1 MEDELK
7 EYKGLIYYILYY
19 EVLKF
24 DLKII
29 LVRIVFNSSV
39 NYMGYILNDY
49 WVKGFDLWNNIFGIF
64 VRFCENL
71 VVFIGDIKKMYYIV
85 VMIILDY
92 YIY

>member
-49 WVKGFDLWNNIFGIF
+49 WVKGFDLLNNIFGIF

>member
-1 MEDELK
+1 MLNCKVVWKLMEDELK

-39 NYMGYILNDY
+39 NYMGYMLNKY
-49 WVKGFDLWNNIFGIF
+49 WVKGFDFLNSLLGMFI
-64 VRFCENL
+64 RFRENEI
-71 VVFIGDIKKMYYIV
+71 VFISDIKKMY
-85 VMIILDY
+85 
-92 YIY
+92 